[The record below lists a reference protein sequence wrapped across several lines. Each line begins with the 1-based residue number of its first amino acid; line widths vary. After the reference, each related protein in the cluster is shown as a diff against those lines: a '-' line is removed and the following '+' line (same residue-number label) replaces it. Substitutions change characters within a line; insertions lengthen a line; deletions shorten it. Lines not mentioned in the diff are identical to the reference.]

1 MEMVRKCVFRT
12 SLDRLGSMLVY
23 LGGME
28 GAVRQFEGHFG
39 GRGFSNG
46 AHGVSPVIMYETGLG
61 LAVAR
66 GYVVFSRVR
75 R

>member
-1 MEMVRKCVFRT
+1 MVINHLYVVHQQQGF
-12 SLDRLGSMLVY
+12 
-23 LGGME
+23 
-28 GAVRQFEGHFG
+28 AV
-39 GRGFSNG
+39 GFSNRTHE
-46 AHGVSPVIMYETGLG
+46 ASLVIMYETDLG